1 MVLKMS
7 VKEAYGV
14 NMGMQLCT
22 KAACSISGTRT
33 GNTNVLFATLKRGT
47 AYYIALDYSSSII
60 ALSSFYDCPHARMKI
75 SMMKLEEANRV
86 LKEQKDKPAD
96 WLAQRA
102 RASDA

>member
-1 MVLKMS
+1 
-7 VKEAYGV
+7 
-14 NMGMQLCT
+14 
-22 KAACSISGTRT
+22 
-33 GNTNVLFATLKRGT
+33 
-47 AYYIALDYSSSII
+47 
-60 ALSSFYDCPHARMKI
+60 MKI